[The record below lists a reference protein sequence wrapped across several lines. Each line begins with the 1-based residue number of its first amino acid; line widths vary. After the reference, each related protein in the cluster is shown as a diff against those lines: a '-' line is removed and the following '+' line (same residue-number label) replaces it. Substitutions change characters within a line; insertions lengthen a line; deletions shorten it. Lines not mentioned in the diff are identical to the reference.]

1 MPVSFYKKFLE
12 ICLWISAGI
21 VSGAILQ
28 LRSEF
33 QLDCIK
39 QEMVVSSMLM
49 GAVLASLSGGT
60 STQASLY
67 CLNCTVETLLMD
79 ILMSSRG
86 FNEN

>member
-1 MPVSFYKKFLE
+1 M
-12 ICLWISAGI
+12 
-21 VSGAILQ
+21 SGAILQ

-67 CLNCTVETLLMD
+67 CTVEALVTGHPWD
-79 ILMSSRG
+79 VKKVSSLG
-86 FNEN
+86 LVTYKKVKVPSLYGS